1 MTYISF
7 KYRWTWEVSHCT
19 NTDCLLLYAIS
30 LIKQCFW
37 ILRCLFGYFFFSPFL
52 HISPWKKKEGDTR
65 FNRLEQSARRSI
77 TTRPG
82 HISLSLSLLVSHAR
96 IQISTVHRNTSLK
109 TLSLYIIYCCVI
121 FCRVHHVDA
130 AEIRIEQRSSLNF
143 QSTSQGIDGRQK
155 LHHTAL
161 LSSHSS
167 PWQLPVLKALFKNH
181 SVRKIRLR
189 EL

>member
-30 LIKQCFW
+30 LIKQWFW
-37 ILRCLFGYFFFSPFL
+37 ILRCLFGYFFSPFL
-52 HISPWKKKEGDTR
+52 HISPWKKGGDTR
-65 FNRLEQSARRSI
+65 FNRLEQSALRSI

-82 HISLSLSLLVSHAR
+82 HISLPLSPCFSCAHSNFNSAPK
-96 IQISTVHRNTSLK
+96 HKPKN
-109 TLSLYIIYCCVI
+109 TLSLYNILLCDFLSCAPCGR
-121 FCRVHHVDA
+121 CRDQDRA
-130 AEIRIEQRSSLNF
+130 AEQ
-143 QSTSQGIDGRQK
+143 
-155 LHHTAL
+155 
-161 LSSHSS
+161 
-167 PWQLPVLKALFKNH
+167 PQLPINFTGNWWPAKASPYSASLITQLTVTITGILKALFKNH